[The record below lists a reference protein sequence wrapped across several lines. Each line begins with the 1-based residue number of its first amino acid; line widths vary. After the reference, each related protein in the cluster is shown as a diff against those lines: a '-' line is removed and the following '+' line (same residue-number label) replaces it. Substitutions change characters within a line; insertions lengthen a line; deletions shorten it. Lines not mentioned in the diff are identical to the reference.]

1 MLQARSIC
9 VDEERNFSELL
20 IFSRLVKGACGM
32 PLRVAGS
39 ELAAQVF
46 STFSDLVRLLPNPG
60 G

>member
-32 PLRVAGS
+32 PLWVAGS